1 MNQHKPFS
9 KGLSL
14 ALCLALL
21 LTLLPVTA
29 RAEEDSWD
37 GSIATAFD
45 GGDGT
50 VSTPTKSPSARS
62 WPIWRSR

>member
-29 RAEEDSWD
+29 RAEEDEALPRPLTA
-37 GSIATAFD
+37 AT
-45 GGDGT
+45 G
-50 VSTPTKSPSARS
+50 R
-62 WPIWRSR
+62 